1 MTINSGVA
9 VSQDGQ
15 FSSMIANG
23 YYKYSNSS
31 DPRIGYVDGTNAATP
46 KLTIEGGTFSGGL
59 KTVKNDDG
67 AELTINGGDFSN
79 ISQAVVQNH
88 HITIINGGTFD
99 ATTKETSYVVDNAG
113 DKSAYDNGKMT
124 ITGGTFKGIIH
135 DRNTGNA
142 LIITGGSFTDPNAM
156 TYVSEEDKNKVTII
170 TGDTSN

>member
-1 MTINSGVA
+1 MTINSGVE
-9 VSQDGQ
+9 VRQDGK

-59 KTVKNDDG
+59 NTVKNDDG
-67 AELTINGGDFSN
+67 AELTINDGNFSN
-79 ISQAVVQNH
+79 VYQAVVLNH

-99 ATTKETSYVVDNAG
+99 ATDAKYVVDNAG

-124 ITGGTFKGIIH
+124 MTGGIFKGIIH

-142 LIITGGSFTDPNAM
+142 LTITGGSFTDSNAQN
-156 TYVSEEDKNKVTII
+156 YASDADKDKVTII